1 VDMKVSPEQL
11 QAELLRLPT
20 DVRARL
26 AEALLASL
34 DQPDAELDIAWGD
47 EAERR
52 SQEIRSG
59 GVKPIPAA
67 EARARAR
74 SKLKSAHQ
82 RRKPGYWSERATP

>member
-1 VDMKVSPEQL
+1 MKVSPEQL
-11 QAELLRLPT
+11 QAELLQLPA

-34 DQPDAELDIAWGD
+34 DEPDAELDIAWGE

-52 SQEIRSG
+52 SEEIRSG
-59 GVKPIPAA
+59 KVTPIPAT

-74 SKLKSAHQ
+74 SKL
-82 RRKPGYWSERATP
+82 T

>member
-1 VDMKVSPEQL
+1 MKVSPEQL
-11 QAELLRLPT
+11 QAELLQLPA

-34 DQPDAELDIAWGD
+34 DEPDAELDIAWGE

-52 SQEIRSG
+52 SKEIHSG
-59 GVKPIPAA
+59 KVTPIPAA

-74 SKLKSAHQ
+74 SKLK
-82 RRKPGYWSERATP
+82 